1 MIGIQPGEVRDLR
14 VTPIEADVPA
24 EAPEESISQ
33 EELYERIAQGNALAE
48 AEDIAAR
55 KWRGQ

>member
-1 MIGIQPGEVRDLR
+1 MIGIQPGEVRELSA
-14 VTPIEADVPA
+14 TPIEVDVPA
-24 EAPEESISQ
+24 AAPEEAITQ